1 MSPVSR
7 CISPTA
13 CIINKNNKSFTRF
26 FSCRDLPPP
35 VCLRFSPGLFRHGGG
50 AASCHTYSMAANPH
64 LALTKNS
71 STSTLANGRCAVQIA
86 VSKGSASGRPAH
98 GAKHPRRARRE
109 LPHRPKAPSADGA
122 IPAAMPQGR
131 RPHPKAGG
139 GRRPFRI
146 PVTINQTILQWPQSP
161 ASGHAPHCFP
171 NVHKS
176 SLVFFPRTL

>member
-98 GAKHPRRARRE
+98 GAKHPRRARRVI
-109 LPHRPKAPSADGA
+109 PNRPKAPSADGA
-122 IPAAMPQGR
+122 IPGQ
-131 RPHPKAGG
+131 RPCAPPPPPPRG
-139 GRRPFRI
+139 GRWGASFYP
-146 PVTINQTILQWPQSP
+146 SP
-161 ASGHAPHCFP
+161 TVSRMFTNLPLYFSRAPCRMVVRF
-171 NVHKS
+171 S
-176 SLVFFPRTL
+176 